1 MAKVQANEDQTA
13 VGRVGGALSR
23 FTAPLVQYF
32 RETRAELR
40 KVTWPTR
47 QESLNLTGLVLAVMV
62 FMAVVL
68 AGLDQIYT
76 FLLNLLFQVAGR
88 G

>member
-1 MAKVQANEDQTA
+1 MAKAQVNEEETA
-13 VGRVGGALSR
+13 VGRAGGTLSR
-23 FTAPLVQYF
+23 WTRPLTQYF

-62 FMAVVL
+62 FLSLVL
-68 AGLDQIYT
+68 AGLDAVFSQA
-76 FLLNLLFQVAGR
+76 LNLLFKALGR